1 MFPFCLYICLFFIYL
16 FTIMS
21 ASTTCPA
28 SSAQKTKDA
37 CPFMLVDQEPE
48 NVSLVSAVEDW

>member
-1 MFPFCLYICLFFIYL
+1 
-16 FTIMS
+16 MS

-28 SSAQKTKDA
+28 SSAQKTKDS

-48 NVSLVSAVEDW
+48 NISLASTVENW